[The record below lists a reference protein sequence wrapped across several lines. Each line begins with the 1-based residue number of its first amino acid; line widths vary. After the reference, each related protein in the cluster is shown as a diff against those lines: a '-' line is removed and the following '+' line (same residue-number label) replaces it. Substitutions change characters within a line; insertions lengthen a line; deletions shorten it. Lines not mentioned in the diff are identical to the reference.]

1 MKKLNILI
9 VEDEALAI
17 LYLKGILKSI
27 EYIAINDV
35 FVSTKADEA
44 LEYVKNNKID
54 VVFMDINIEGGLN
67 GIECATQ
74 IGHSS
79 DIPIIY
85 TTAFKDSDTIR
96 KTNRT
101 NSIAYLIK
109 PFKPENVEASLN
121 IALRLYKHKKQN
133 DPICI
138 TVENLKYN
146 RENKTLYENNKAVKL
161 TQKELALVDLFFNNI
176 NQNISYET
184 LKNKVWDDDEISE
197 NTIRDLI
204 YRVKQKIPSLKIS
217 SVSKIGYIL
226 TNT

>member
-9 VEDEALAI
+9 VEDETLAM
-17 LYLKGILKSI
+17 LYLNGILKSI
-27 EYIAINDV
+27 EYIAINNI
-35 FVSTKADEA
+35 FVAIKTDEA
-44 LEYVKNNKID
+44 LEYVHNNKID
-54 VVFMDINIEGGLN
+54 LVFMDINIEGGLN

-101 NSIAYLIK
+101 NSVAYLIK

-121 IALRLYKHKKQN
+121 IALRLFHNKKEQN
-133 DPICI
+133 IEYI
-138 TVENLKYN
+138 QIENLKYN
-146 RENKTLYENNKAVKL
+146 LKNKTLYENNKAVKL
-161 TQKELALVDLFFNNI
+161 SKKELELVDLFFSNI

-184 LKNKVWDDDEISE
+184 LKNKVWDDQSISD

-204 YRVKQKIPSLKIS
+204 YRVKQKVSSLDIQS
-217 SVSKIGYIL
+217 ISKIGYIL